1 MKKKK
6 SNKNIYLVL
15 FILFLSA
22 AIGYGGFL
30 LYKSKQKADADEYMT
45 SLADSY
51 TESVTP
57 TATDT
62 PTPTPE
68 PTATPE
74 PTETPEPTPAPV
86 DPLAG
91 VDVPEKAIDWE
102 GLEYENPDIY
112 AWIYIP
118 NTNVDYPILQPPT
131 EQSYYLDHNIDHSEG
146 YPGCIYTHLRNN
158 KDWSDPNTIIYG
170 HNMRSGTMFASL
182 HYYEDGEFFNNN
194 RYVYIYTPDQGT
206 LVYEIFAARTGGD
219 EDILGAY
226 DFTNEETFKSYIYTI
241 LNSRD
246 MSGHIRNDVTV
257 DTTDHI
263 ITLSTCTG
271 DSSTRLLVEA
281 VLLNDEHV
289 PEYSFVKTN

>member
-74 PTETPEPTPAPV
+74 PTETPEPTPEPV

-102 GLEYENPDIY
+102 GLEAENPDIY

-118 NTNVDYPILQPPT
+118 NTNVDYPILQHPT

-194 RYVYIYTPDQGT
+194 RYVYIYNTEQQRY
-206 LVYEIFAARTGGD
+206 V
-219 EDILGAY
+219 GAHS
-226 DFTNEETFKSYIYTI
+226 K
-241 LNSRD
+241 
-246 MSGHIRNDVTV
+246 
-257 DTTDHI
+257 
-263 ITLSTCTG
+263 
-271 DSSTRLLVEA
+271 
-281 VLLNDEHV
+281 
-289 PEYSFVKTN
+289 

>member
-74 PTETPEPTPAPV
+74 PTETPEPTPEPV

-102 GLEYENPDIY
+102 GLAAENPDIY

-118 NTNVDYPILQPPT
+118 NTNVDYPILQHPT

-158 KDWSDPNTIIYG
+158 KNWSDPNTIIYG

-194 RYVYIYTPDQGT
+194 PYVYIYTPDQGT
-206 LVYEIFAARTGGD
+206 LVYEIFAVRTGGD
-219 EDILGAY
+219 EDILGTY
-226 DFTNEETFKSYIYTI
+226 DFTDEETFRSYIYTL

-246 MSGHIRNDVTV
+246 MSGHIRNDVPV
-257 DTTDHI
+257 ETTDHM

-281 VLLNDEHV
+281 VLLNDENV
-289 PEYSFVKTN
+289 PEYTFAKTN

>member
-74 PTETPEPTPAPV
+74 PTETPEPTPEPV

-102 GLEYENPDIY
+102 GLEAENPDIY

-118 NTNVDYPILQPPT
+118 NTNVDYPILQHPT

-194 RYVYIYTPDQGT
+194 PYVYIYTPDQGA
-206 LVYEIFAARTGGD
+206 LVYEIFAVRTGGD
-219 EDILGAY
+219 EDILGTY
-226 DFTNEETFKSYIYTI
+226 DFTDEETFRSYIYTI

-246 MSGHIRNDVTV
+246 MSGHIRNDVPV
-257 DTTDHI
+257 ETTDHM